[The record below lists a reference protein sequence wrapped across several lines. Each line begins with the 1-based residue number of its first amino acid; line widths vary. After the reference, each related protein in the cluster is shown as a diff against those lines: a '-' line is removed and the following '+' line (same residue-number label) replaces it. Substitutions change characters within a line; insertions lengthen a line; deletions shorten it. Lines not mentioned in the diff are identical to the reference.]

1 MVFENPASVKEMT
14 IMRYV
19 VVVMV
24 MEMVVVML
32 ELVNIDDDSD
42 HGGDG
47 YGVSHDGDVGDGGD
61 SDDDHGQNDDQ
72 GPLSRE
78 APPPDH
84 SRGQVSRQ
92 SPFSSGSSRCPR
104 SLGAFRPKGRNH

>member
-1 MVFENPASVKEMT
+1 MCRRIPQKTQRHDRQAMIAIPPRRCPRFLLGP
-14 IMRYV
+14 
-19 VVVMV
+19 
-24 MEMVVVML
+24 
-32 ELVNIDDDSD
+32 DDSGGMGD
-42 HGGDG
+42 GGGDG
-47 YGVSHDGDVGDGGD
+47 YGASHDGDVGDNGD

-72 GPLSRE
+72 GPLSQE
-78 APPPDH
+78 APPPGH